1 MFAVT
6 IEAVQA
12 KQAELAAMIQLLQ
25 QQAAPAFRS
34 ITLPATEIELQAGEH
49 YAGAVLDQDGTVLH
63 HVVLMAPRP
72 TERLSW
78 KSAVAWAAA
87 AGGDL
92 PSRQEQA
99 LLFANCMPHIEKD
112 WYWSGEAHT
121 EDDSY
126 AWYCIFGDG
135 GGQDY
140 GHQFS
145 KGAAV
150 AVRRL
155 NP

>member
-1 MFAVT
+1 MSAVT
-6 IEAVQA
+6 IETVQA

-49 YAGAVLDQDGTVLH
+49 YAGAVLDQGGTVLH
-63 HVVLMAPRP
+63 HLVLMAPRP
-72 TERLSW
+72 TERLDW
-78 KSAVAWAAA
+78 KGASAWAAA

-92 PSRQEQA
+92 PTRQEQA
-99 LLFANCMPHIEKD
+99 LLFANCKPHIEPD
-112 WYWSGEAHT
+112 WYWSREVD
-121 EDDSY
+121 EDDSNY
-126 AWYCIFGDG
+126 AWCCHFSYGD
-135 GGQDY
+135 QRFN
-140 GHQFS
+140 HQLS
-145 KGAAV
+145 RCAAV